1 MWWAE
6 LSLKHHS
13 GQIQVPLAEGQHSE
27 QIFKP
32 LSLLT
37 LSHKRLVFRGHEPRA
52 YFISVL
58 TRPWLPH
65 SNTRIGGYFFIIACE
80 RNSKF
85 QIKHPNTGDRP
96 KGAGGASAPPRKNIS
111 ACRNENR
118 ATVGTGMK
126 VLFGQ
131 KLEVC
136 WNQHK
141 FINCETSLE
150 LDISKCRYLMFNS
163 RHPYKTQQRHPQ
175 PARQRSAPLGATVH
189 SSKCKMLRYHSFD
202 DFVGR
207 KIL

>member
-1 MWWAE
+1 MIFYLVVFCTIQSAYIYLNFALKTK
-6 LSLKHHS
+6 LSNNL
-13 GQIQVPLAEGQHSE
+13 LL
-27 QIFKP
+27 
-32 LSLLT
+32 LS
-37 LSHKRLVFRGHEPRA
+37 
-52 YFISVL
+52 I
-58 TRPWLPH
+58 
-65 SNTRIGGYFFIIACE
+65 
-80 RNSKF
+80 
-85 QIKHPNTGDRP
+85 TGDRP

-163 RHPYKTQQRHPQ
+163 RLPYKTQQRHPQ

-189 SSKCKMLRYHSFD
+189 SIKCKMLRYHSFD

-207 KIL
+207 KINLVF

>member
-1 MWWAE
+1 MRNAGCLLRGEDAE
-6 LSLKHHS
+6 FVSGGVLSFSSS
-13 GQIQVPLAEGQHSE
+13 GE
-27 QIFKP
+27 QWVQY
-32 LSLLT
+32 ST
-37 LSHKRLVFRGHEPRA
+37 V
-52 YFISVL
+52 
-58 TRPWLPH
+58 
-65 SNTRIGGYFFIIACE
+65 
-80 RNSKF
+80 
-85 QIKHPNTGDRP
+85 TGVRP
-96 KGAGGASAPPRKNIS
+96 KGAGGASALPRKNIS

>member
-1 MWWAE
+1 MFIMSKVYFQPYNKEHIWM
-6 LSLKHHS
+6 LKWPAYVIVTS
-13 GQIQVPLAEGQHSE
+13 PESE
-27 QIFKP
+27 
-32 LSLLT
+32 SA
-37 LSHKRLVFRGHEPRA
+37 PRP
-52 YFISVL
+52 SV
-58 TRPWLPH
+58 TSPG
-65 SNTRIGGYFFIIACE
+65 SQA
-80 RNSKF
+80 
-85 QIKHPNTGDRP
+85 TGDRP
-96 KGAGGASAPPRKNIS
+96 KGAGGTSAPPRKNIS

-163 RHPYKTQQRHPQ
+163 RLPYKTQQRHPQ
-175 PARQRSAPLGATVH
+175 PARQRSAPLCATVH
-189 SSKCKMLRYHSFD
+189 SIKCKMLRYHSCD

>member
-1 MWWAE
+1 MGCFVYHM
-6 LSLKHHS
+6 LSYGLFS
-13 GQIQVPLAEGQHSE
+13 
-27 QIFKP
+27 
-32 LSLLT
+32 
-37 LSHKRLVFRGHEPRA
+37 LSHAVLWAVFSITCCP
-52 YFISVL
+52 
-58 TRPWLPH
+58 
-65 SNTRIGGYFFIIACE
+65 IGSPVYHMTSYKLLLLRSF
-80 RNSKF
+80 
-85 QIKHPNTGDRP
+85 HTGVRP
-96 KGAGGASAPPRKNIS
+96 KGAGGTSAPPRKNIS

-175 PARQRSAPLGATVH
+175 PARQRSAPISATVH
-189 SSKCKMLRYHSFD
+189 SIKCQMLRYYSCD